1 MDDNKASILIVDDE
15 MGIRETLLDILEDMG
30 YHVVIAVDGYEA
42 VQKVKENAFDIIF
55 MDVRMPGIDGVDAF
69 RKIKKLH
76 PEIAVVLMT
85 AYAVDDRI
93 REAQREGA
101 YRVLDKPLD
110 LPTMIG
116 LVEDVKAGGHIL
128 VVDDDP
134 STHAMFRDIF
144 EARGYKVSIARS
156 GEEAIRIAQENKYD
170 IMIFIEMQLSTL
182 DGLDTYLALRRNNPE
197 AVAVMLT
204 SHPRAV
210 SDFVIEALKKD
221 AYTCL
226 YKPFNVEEVIKLVD
240 GIRHK
245 KLQRSEHDETC

>member
-1 MDDNKASILIVDDE
+1 MDNKASILIVDDE

-30 YHVVIAVDGYEA
+30 YYTVIAVDGYEA
-42 VQKVKENAFDIIF
+42 IQKVKENAFDVIF

-101 YRVLDKPLD
+101 YSVLYKPLD
-110 LPTMIG
+110 VEMMIA
-116 LVEDVKAGGHIL
+116 LVEDIKVGGHIL

-134 STHAMFRDIF
+134 QTHAIFKDIL
-144 EARGYKVSIARS
+144 EVRGYKVSIALS
-156 GEEAIRIAQENKYD
+156 GEEAIRIARKNRYD
-170 IMIFIEMQLSTL
+170 MVFIEMKLSTT
-182 DGLDTYLALRRNNPE
+182 DGLQTYLAIRELNPE
-197 AVAVMLT
+197 AVAVMMT
-204 SHPRAV
+204 AYPRAA
-210 SDFVIEALKKD
+210 SDFVIEALMED

-226 YKPFNVEEVIKLVD
+226 YKPFNVEEVIQLVD
-240 GIRHK
+240 GIRRRK
-245 KLQRSEHDETC
+245 RQRGGNDESH